1 MAKTGRRKKG
11 KHQQKA
17 CMLRRLLAATGGEG
31 RALTQEEVA
40 ERLGISRMR
49 VSQIEDAALKKM
61 RKLFECGETK
71 AERVRFVD
79 KLKAE
84 RLALACG

>member
-1 MAKTGRRKKG
+1 MAKTRRKKG
-11 KHQQKA
+11 KHQSKA
-17 CMLRRLLAATGGEG
+17 CMLRRLLAATGEG
-31 RALTQEEVA
+31 RPLTQEEVA

-61 RKLFECGETK
+61 RKIFHCGETK
-71 AERVRFVD
+71 AERIRFVD